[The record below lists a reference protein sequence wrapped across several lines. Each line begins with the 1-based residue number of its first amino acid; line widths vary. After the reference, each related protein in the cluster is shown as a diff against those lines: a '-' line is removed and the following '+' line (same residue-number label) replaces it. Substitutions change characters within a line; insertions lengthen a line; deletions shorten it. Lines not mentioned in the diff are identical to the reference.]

1 MTKILL
7 ATSNPG
13 KLREVKNILPEFDFV
28 MVADAGVILPE
39 ETGVTFEENAI
50 LKSEAGFT
58 QSGMPTLAE
67 DSGLVVDA
75 LDGRPG
81 IYSARY
87 AGNDEDNLQRVLTEM
102 KDVPHRTARFV
113 CVASFTD
120 ESGTH
125 TFKGVLEGSIALEKK
140 GMGGF
145 GYDPIFLFDGV
156 HTTAEISAEEKDAIS
171 HRGKA
176 LRLFQAW
183 IHSRAI

>member
-1 MTKILL
+1 MTRILL

-28 MVADAGVILPE
+28 LVSDAGVTLPE
-39 ETGVTFEENAI
+39 ETGATFEENAK
-50 LKSEAGFT
+50 LKSEAGFA
-58 QSGMPTLAE
+58 QSGLPTLAE

-87 AGNDEDNLQRVLTEM
+87 AGNDEENLQRVLLEM
-102 KDVPHRTARFV
+102 KGVANRKARFV

-125 TFKGVLEGSIALEKK
+125 TFRGELEGSLAQEKRGK
-140 GMGGF
+140 GGF
-145 GYDPIFLFDGV
+145 GYDPIFLFDGAR
-156 HTTAEISAEEKDAIS
+156 TTAEIPAEEKDKIS

-176 LRLFQAW
+176 LRLFQTW
-183 IHSRAI
+183 CRFRAI

>member
-13 KLREVKNILPEFDFV
+13 KLREVKNILPEFDF
-28 MVADAGVILPE
+28 MLVAEVGVTLPE
-39 ETGVTFEENAI
+39 ETGTTFEENAM
-50 LKSEAGFT
+50 LKSEAGFA
-58 QSGMPTLAE
+58 QSGIPTLAE

-81 IYSARY
+81 IFSARY
-87 AGNDEDNLQRVLTEM
+87 AGNDEANIQKVLSEM
-102 KDVPHRTARFV
+102 KDISNRSARFV

-125 TFKGVLEGSIALEKK
+125 TFKGELEGSLAHEKK
-140 GMGGF
+140 GTGGF
-145 GYDPIFLFDGV
+145 GYDPIFLFDGA
-156 HTTAEISAEEKDAIS
+156 HTTAELTAEEKDKIS

-183 IHSRAI
+183 YHSRAI

>member
-1 MTKILL
+1 MKKILL

-28 MVADAGVILPE
+28 LVADAGVMLPE
-39 ETGVTFEENAI
+39 ETGLTFEENAM
-50 LKSEAGFT
+50 LKSEAGYI
-58 QSGMPTLAE
+58 QSGIPTLAE

-87 AGNDEDNLQRVLTEM
+87 AGNDEENLQKVLLEM
-102 KDVPHRTARFV
+102 KGISNRQARFA

-125 TFKGVLEGSIALEKK
+125 TFRGELEGCIAQEKK
-140 GMGGF
+140 GNGGF

-156 HTTAEISAEEKDAIS
+156 RTTAEITAEEKDSIS

-176 LRLFQAW
+176 LRFFQAW
-183 IHSRAI
+183 YHSRAI

>member
-1 MTKILL
+1 VKKILL

-28 MVADAGVILPE
+28 MVSDAGVTMPE
-39 ETGVTFEENAI
+39 ETGATFEENAI
-50 LKSEAGFT
+50 LKSEAGFA
-58 QSGMPTLAE
+58 QSGLPTLAE

-75 LDGRPG
+75 LGGKPG

-87 AGNDEDNLQRVLTEM
+87 AGNDEENLQKVLLEM
-102 KDVPHRTARFV
+102 KGIANRQTRFV

-125 TFKGVLEGSIALEKK
+125 TFTGELEGCIAFEKK
-140 GMGGF
+140 GNDGF

-156 HTTAEISAEEKDAIS
+156 RTTAEISADEKSAIS

-176 LRLFQAW
+176 IRLFQAW
-183 IHSRAI
+183 LATRAI